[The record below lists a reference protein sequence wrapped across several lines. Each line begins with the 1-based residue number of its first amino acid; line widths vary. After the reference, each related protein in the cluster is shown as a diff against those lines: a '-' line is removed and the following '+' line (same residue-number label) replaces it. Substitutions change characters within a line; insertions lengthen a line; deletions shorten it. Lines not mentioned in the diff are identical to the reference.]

1 MHGMSI
7 ISNKDIP
14 SMFLL
19 VMPDMG
25 DNKGEPGYLLAEL
38 SQLGVF
44 PGEMRRAQR
53 DNS

>member
-1 MHGMSI
+1 MSI

-25 DNKGEPGYLLAEL
+25 DNKGEPGYLLEVGAW
-38 SQLGVF
+38 
-44 PGEMRRAQR
+44 PARH
-53 DNS
+53 